1 MFTRRFRL
9 PSPALVV
16 SMVALCVV
24 LGGSVAAASTAQH
37 GDKKAVVKL
46 IKKLAPSLS
55 VKHAKTANR
64 AATATNA
71 TNLGGH
77 PGGFYAAAVLQS
89 GQSESGTYDVVGG
102 ASFAGEGFSFP
113 HPLSAAMD
121 ESHVVWLHGTKTTN
135 CPGVGQAAAGYLCVY
150 AAFASSVSPDDGHA
164 VNTHED
170 EAGADTYGFLL
181 AFDVTGVDPLT
192 YGSWTGDC
200 AMT

>member
-24 LGGSVAAASTAQH
+24 LGGSVAAASTATH
-37 GDKKAVVKL
+37 SGNKAIVKL

-55 VKHAKTANR
+55 VKHAKTAGS
-64 AATATNA
+64 ATTATSA

-89 GQSESGTYDVVGG
+89 GQSESGTYYVVGG
-102 ASFAGEGFSFP
+102 SDFAGEGFSFP
-113 HPLSAAMD
+113 HPLAAALD
-121 ESHVVWLHGTKTTN
+121 ASHVVWLHGTTTTS

-150 AAFASSVSPDDGHA
+150 AAFATGLAPDDGHA
-164 VNTHED
+164 VNTRED
-170 EAGADTYGFLL
+170 EGGADTYGFIL

-192 YGSWTGDC
+192 YGSWTVT
-200 AMT
+200 AP